1 MERYHEVLICR
12 TEAGKEIC
20 VSAPYGKAEAGDL
33 VKTGG
38 GIICQVVKQVED
50 FTGAVRTV
58 ASVFTTVHTC
68 ETIWSRY
75 WNRID
80 EQKKEE
86 AEDDETLF

>member
-1 MERYHEVLICR
+1 MERYHECLICK
-12 TEAGKEIC
+12 TETGKEIC

-38 GIICQVVKQVED
+38 GIICQVVKTVED

-68 ETIWSRY
+68 ETIWGRY
-75 WNRID
+75 WSR
-80 EQKKEE
+80 EEAQKKEE
-86 AEDDETLF
+86 AENAEDLG